1 MKKIF
6 FTILFTGFFN
16 FLFASFPIS
25 EINPISE
32 MALNSESSLFGN
44 LSLIFSII
52 SAVSIASGLPFIF
65 ALLCLPAVVLGA
77 MSLKTKGRIQGLI
90 GLIIGLVEILFIVL
104 ALVLLFS
111 IIGWFNNF

>member
-32 MALNSESSLFGN
+32 MAMNSESSLFGN

-52 SAVSIASGLPFIF
+52 SAVSLATGLPIIF
-65 ALLCLPAVVLGA
+65 SFLCLPAVILGA
-77 MSLKTKGRIQGLI
+77 MSLNTKGRIQGLI
-90 GLIIGLVEILFIVL
+90 GLIIGLIEILFLVV
-104 ALVLLFS
+104 ALVIVIS
-111 IIGWFNNF
+111 IIGWF

>member
-1 MKKIF
+1 MKKII
-6 FTILFTGFFN
+6 FTILFTGVFN

-52 SAVSIASGLPFIF
+52 SAVSLASGLPVIF
-65 ALLCLPAVVLGA
+65 SFLCLPAVILGA
-77 MSLKTKGRIQGLI
+77 MSLNTKGRIQGLI
-90 GLIIGLVEILFIVL
+90 GLTIGLAEILFL
-104 ALVLLFS
+104 ALAFVTLFS
-111 IIGWFNNF
+111 ILGWF

>member
-32 MALNSESSLFGN
+32 MAMNSESSLFGN
-44 LSLIFSII
+44 LSLICSII
-52 SAVSIASGLPFIF
+52 SAVSIAIGLPFIF
-65 ALLCLPAVVLGA
+65 YLLCLPAVVFGA
-77 MSLKTKGRIQGLI
+77 MSLNTKGRIQGLI
-90 GLIIGLVEILFIVL
+90 GLIIGLTEILFLVV
-104 ALVLLFS
+104 ALVIVIS
-111 IIGWFNNF
+111 IIGWF

>member
-32 MALNSESSLFGN
+32 MAINSESSLFGN

-52 SAVSIASGLPFIF
+52 AAVTITIGLPPIF
-65 ALLCLPAVVLGA
+65 MFLCLPAVVLGA
-77 MSLKTKGRIQGLI
+77 MSLNTKGRIQGLI
-90 GLIIGLVEILFIVL
+90 GLIIGLVEILL
-104 ALVLLFS
+104 LVFS
-111 IIGWFNNF
+111 LVIIFSTLGWF